1 MTYPVSVRSVA
12 EFALEGGDLMMEAAS
27 AERMREGMEGH
38 ILLQRQLDDTWR
50 TEESLSREM
59 EINGVRLRV
68 QGRADAVRR
77 YAGAL
82 TIEEIKTT
90 GHEPSSI
97 GEDDYPAHW
106 AQAQIYAAILCRKE
120 NYAFAEVALVYFNLS
135 GAKARFSRLYE
146 AARLEE
152 LFFGYAEKYA
162 NWIAALEIW
171 RGKFQPS
178 VRALKFPFDTYR
190 EGQRQMARNAYI
202 AVRDRKRVMIE
213 APTGIGKTAAALFG
227 ALKASGEGRAT
238 AIFYLTARTTGRRA
252 AENAIDLMR
261 GRGLFARSVT
271 ITAKEKACVPGD
283 LDCANCP
290 YAHGYFDRHRAAL
303 VQALDMQKLDQASI
317 RELAEGHT
325 LCPFELSLGLTESA
339 DVIICDYN
347 YAFDPRNR
355 LQRFFLKKNDCAL
368 LIDEAHNLPERARD
382 MLSAVLS
389 GREIARLR
397 RDVGK
402 ADPFYPALT
411 KATRAFKWTEDMEP
425 EASSRPDD
433 LLAAA
438 ADDLYQALYE
448 SVPRG
453 HPQGRQLVRLMLDAM
468 WYCRRHGEFDEAE
481 SRALKSPDGKYLE
494 AKLMCVNPA
503 GHIDKCLARVG
514 GAVLFSATLTPAD
527 FYARELAVDEKNGDA
542 LLSLPSPFPPENQ
555 LTLLMELPTR
565 FRAREQTLSEVARAI
580 REMAAAKV
588 GNYIACFPSHAYLG
602 MAFERFREMYPDV
615 RAVRQGGKM
624 SEPERA
630 AFLEAFSPAPEASMV
645 AFIALG
651 GVFAEGVDL
660 PGDRLV
666 GAAIVSVAIPQICQE
681 REVIREIMD
690 DGEDGGYDFAYT
702 YPGFRRVLQAAGR
715 VIRTDTD
722 RGVVLLIDERFAQEK
737 YVALMPSHWRVNRVE
752 GAEGVK
758 RAVGRFWKTTEP

>member
-1 MTYPVSVRSVA
+1 MTYPVSVRAIA

-38 ILLQRQLDDTWR
+38 ILLQRQLDASWR
-50 TEESLSREM
+50 TEESLSREV
-59 EINGVRLRV
+59 EITSIRIRV

-77 YAGAL
+77 YENTL
-82 TIEEIKTT
+82 TVEEIKTT
-90 GHEPSSI
+90 GRDPAAI
-97 GEDDYPAHW
+97 GEEAYPAHW
-106 AQAQIYAAILCRKE
+106 AQAQIYAAILCQRE
-120 NYAFAEVALVYFNLS
+120 NFAFAEVAIVYYNLS
-135 GAKARFSRLYE
+135 GTKARFSRFYSTE
-146 AARLEE
+146 ELES
-152 LFFGYAEKYA
+152 LFFGYVEKYA
-162 NWIAALEIW
+162 NWLAALEIW
-171 RGKFQPS
+171 RGRFQPS

-190 EGQRQMARNAYI
+190 AGQREMARNAYI
-202 AVRDRKRVMIE
+202 AVRDKKRVMIE

-252 AENAIDLMR
+252 AEDAIDLMR

-283 LDCANCP
+283 LDCASCP
-290 YAHGYFDRHRAAL
+290 YAQGYFDRHRAAL
-303 VQALDMQKLDQASI
+303 VKALDMQKLDQQAI
-317 RELAEGHT
+317 RALAEDFI

-382 MLSAVLS
+382 MLSAPLC
-389 GREIARLR
+389 GRDIARLR
-397 RDVGK
+397 RDIGK
-402 ADPFYPALT
+402 KDAFYPALT
-411 KATRAFKWTEDMEP
+411 KAARAFKWTEDMEQ
-425 EASSRPDD
+425 EAATRPDD
-433 LLAAA
+433 KLAAA

-453 HPQGRQLVRLMLDAM
+453 HPHGKQLVRLMLDAM
-468 WYCRRHGEFDEAE
+468 WYCRRHGEFDEKE
-481 SRALKSPDGKYLE
+481 SRALKAQDGKYLD
-494 AKLMCVNPA
+494 AKIMCVNPSK
-503 GHIDKCLARVG
+503 HIDKCLSRVG

-527 FYARELAVDEKNGDA
+527 FYARELSVDENNGDA

-555 LTLLMELPTR
+555 LTLLMEIPTR
-565 FRAREQTLSEVARAI
+565 FRAREQTLSEVVRAI
-580 REMAAAKV
+580 HEMAAAKV

-602 MAFERFREMYPDV
+602 MAYERFREMYPDV
-615 RAVRQGGKM
+615 YIVRQAGKM
-624 SEPERA
+624 SEDARAQFIA
-630 AFLEAFSPAPEASMV
+630 AFTPAPEKSMI

-660 PGDRLV
+660 PGERLV
-666 GAAIVSVAIPQICQE
+666 GAAIVSVAIPQICLE

-690 DGEDGGYDFAYT
+690 DGEEGGYDFAYT

-715 VIRTDTD
+715 VIRTDSD
-722 RGVVLLIDERFAQEK
+722 RGIVLLIDERFGQEK
-737 YVALMPSHWRVNRVE
+737 YIALMPPNWRVHRVE

-758 RAVGRFWKTTEP
+758 GAVGRFWKSMGP

>member
-1 MTYPVSVRSVA
+1 MTYPVSVRAVA

-27 AERMREGMEGH
+27 AERMREGLEGH
-38 ILLQRQLDDTWR
+38 ALLQRQLDESWR
-50 TEESLSREM
+50 AEESLAREVS
-59 EINGVRLRV
+59 ISGVTLRV

-77 YAGAL
+77 FEGAL
-82 TIEEIKTT
+82 TVEEIKTT
-90 GHEPSSI
+90 GRAPSAIS
-97 GEDDYPAHW
+97 EEEYPAHW
-106 AQAQIYAAILCRKE
+106 AQAQIYAAILCARE
-120 NYAFAEVALVYFNLS
+120 GYGLAEVALVYYNMG
-135 GAKARFSRLYE
+135 GAKARFSRTYT
-146 AARLEE
+146 AAQLED
-152 LFFGYAEKYA
+152 LFYGYAEKYA
-162 NWIAALEIW
+162 NWLAALEVW

-178 VRALKFPFDTYR
+178 VRALKFPFDSYR
-190 EGQRQMARNAYI
+190 EGQRQMARNTYI

-227 ALKASGEGRAT
+227 ALKASGEGRAA

-252 AENAIDLMR
+252 AEDALDLMR

-283 LDCANCP
+283 VDCANCP

-303 VQALDMQKLDQASI
+303 VKALDMQKLNQASI
-317 RELAEGHT
+317 RELAEEHM

-339 DVIICDYN
+339 DIIICDYN

-382 MLSAVLS
+382 MLSAPLS
-389 GREIARLR
+389 GKEMARLR

-402 ADPFYPALT
+402 EDPLYPALT
-411 KATRAFKWTEDMEP
+411 KAARAFKWTEDMEP
-425 EASSRPDD
+425 EAAGRPDD
-433 LLAAA
+433 RLAAA

-448 SVPRG
+448 AVPRG
-453 HPQGRQLVRLMLDAM
+453 HPHAKRLIRLMLDAM
-468 WYCRRHGEFDEAE
+468 WYCRRHGEFDESE
-481 SRALKSPDGKYLE
+481 SRMLTAPDGKFID
-494 AKLMCVNPA
+494 AKIMCIDPTK
-503 GHIDKCLARVG
+503 HIDRCLSRVG
-514 GAVLFSATLTPAD
+514 GAALFSATLTPAE
-527 FYARELAVDEKNGDA
+527 FYARELAVRENDGDA

-555 LTLLMELPTR
+555 LTLLMEIPTR
-565 FRAREQTLSEVARAI
+565 FRARAQSLDQVVCAI
-580 REMAAAKV
+580 YEMAAAKP
-588 GNYIACFPSHAYLG
+588 GNYMACFPSHAYLG
-602 MAFERFREMYPDV
+602 MAYERFRALFPSMH
-615 RAVRQGGKM
+615 AVRQSGRM
-624 SEPERA
+624 SEHERA
-630 AFLEAFSPAPEASMV
+630 AFIEAFSPGPENSMV

-660 PGDRLV
+660 PGDRLS
-666 GAAIVSVAIPQICQE
+666 GAAVVTVGIPQICQE
-681 REVIREIMD
+681 REVIREALD

-715 VIRTDTD
+715 VIRADTD

-737 YVALMPSHWRVNRVE
+737 YIALMPPNWRVRRVE

-758 RAVGRFWKTTEP
+758 RAAARFWGATQP